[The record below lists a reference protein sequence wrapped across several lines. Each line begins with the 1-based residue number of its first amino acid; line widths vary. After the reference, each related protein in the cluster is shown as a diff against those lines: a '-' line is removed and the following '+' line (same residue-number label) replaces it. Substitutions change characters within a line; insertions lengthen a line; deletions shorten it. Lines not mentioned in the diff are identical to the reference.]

1 MNTETPLDM
10 SHANPPLFA
19 ALAKAQAELE
29 NASKTSRNEHFR
41 SSYADLAEVLN
52 RVRPVLSAHGIAVIQ
67 SPSFDGA
74 QVHCETILAHCEGG
88 WIAGRL
94 SCVPAKVD
102 GQGIGAASTY
112 LRRYGLAAMAA
123 LAQQDDDGQAAAHDR
138 RPAPASPP
146 ARKTAAK
153 KVAPAISEERKGK
166 LHDLRAAYL
175 DAGVA
180 DGPAAEV
187 MLRNAGLLPP
197 EKHVTDLS
205 DDELSA
211 AWKLRFEVFQP
222 TE

>member
-123 LAQQDDDGQAAAHDR
+123 LAQQDDDGNGASHST
-138 RPAPASPP
+138 PPASAPP
-146 ARKTAAK
+146 ARKTTAK
-153 KVAPAISEERKGK
+153 KAAPAISEERKAK
-166 LHDLRAAYL
+166 LHDLRTAYL

-180 DGPAAEV
+180 DGPAAEA
-187 MLRNAGLLPP
+187 MLRNAGLLPAD
-197 EKHVTDLS
+197 KHVVDLG
-205 DDELSA
+205 DTELET